1 MDLIHQNQMDPTGS
15 ATLLHA
21 PYTILHTYSYLIF
34 LRKHICIGFSLLH
47 FDLPWF
53 SDFSRTIKPC
63 AEFIG
68 VRSART
74 RKLSP
79 LHCTELGLELSPQ
92 HCTGCC

>member
-1 MDLIHQNQMDPTGS
+1 MELIHQNQMDPTGS

-79 LHCTELGLELSPQ
+79 LHCTGPELKLSSP
-92 HCTGCC
+92 